1 MKYRELVKK
10 VQDYSGFS
18 DKESEDALQL
28 VTETLATRLTE
39 GERKDFASQLPEEL
53 KEMTLSIEGQQE
65 KLSKDEFYKEIEE
78 TQGIDEGHAKKQIMA
93 VWQALKD
100 ALTPGQIDHIKT
112 QLPGDLS
119 SELH

>member
-10 VQDYSGFS
+10 VQSYSGFS

-28 VTETLATRLTE
+28 VTETLAVRLTE

-53 KEMTLSIEGQQE
+53 KDMAMSIEGDPD

-78 TQGIDEGHAKKQIMA
+78 TQGIDHGHAKKQIMA

-100 ALTPGQIDHIKT
+100 ALTPGQIKHIKT